1 MGHFK
6 FSTLKLTPGTVS
18 TYILHVRIVCYVK
31 PILILCRII
40 VNPNKI

>member
-18 TYILHVRIVCYVK
+18 TYDLHVRNVCYVK
-31 PILILCRII
+31 PILNQFKII
-40 VNPNKI
+40 VNPN